1 MIVVLGSEC
10 SLKEK
15 AGVVRHIER
24 HGGRLLVSEIG
35 DETHIGLIG
44 SETKWRRFQ
53 MRLQHRGNEAE
64 YYQHVR
70 CPVGLAEVPGKRPVE
85 VAVSIAGELIA
96 LYHADLPP
104 PATQRGLSLDELQQ
118 VLRSQIDPEE
128 VTRRGFDAQAR
139 KLSEI
144 VEGKT
149 EDEVAQ
155 ILEGRLGPGQARV
168 VAARVMSS
176 KAH

>member
-1 MIVVLGSEC
+1 MN
-10 SLKEK
+10 
-15 AGVVRHIER
+15 
-24 HGGRLLVSEIG
+24 
-35 DETHIGLIG
+35 
-44 SETKWRRFQ
+44 RF
-53 MRLQHRGNEAE
+53 HDSAASGA
-64 YYQHVR
+64 
-70 CPVGLAEVPGKRPVE
+70 
-85 VAVSIAGELIA
+85 
-96 LYHADLPP
+96 
-104 PATQRGLSLDELQQ
+104 LDELQQ

-128 VTRRGFDAQAR
+128 VTRRGFEAQAR